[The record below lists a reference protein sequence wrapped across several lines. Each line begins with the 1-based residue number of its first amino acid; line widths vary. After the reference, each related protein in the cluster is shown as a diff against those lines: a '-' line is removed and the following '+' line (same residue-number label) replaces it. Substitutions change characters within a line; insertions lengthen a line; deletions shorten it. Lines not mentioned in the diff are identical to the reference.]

1 MPLIP
6 PILDDRDFEAIY
18 AELRD
23 RIPVYNP
30 AWTDHHE
37 SDPGITL
44 LQLFAYLGEGLQFR
58 FNQIPEA
65 TRLAFLKLL
74 GLPLAP
80 ARPAHALVR
89 CVSRA
94 PAGVA
99 VYAGDQ
105 VKAGK
110 VVFTVEHDAVLWP
123 LDCVAVA
130 RAPLLADPAGELPAF
145 LAGLDAELR
154 AAVQAGIDAL
164 QQADPAISAV
174 APYEPRLL
182 EADATSPP
190 LDFADTVDGCVW
202 IAVLK
207 APGLDLENV
216 PGRAITL
223 SLGYEPAVH
232 YPDIDGAPTCGPGAP
247 PQLEW
252 RASLAQPG
260 RDGLPAY
267 RALRVAG
274 DSSAGFTRAG
284 VVSLELPVDL
294 APLGVPAAPAGVAGG
309 GDHPPPLDD
318 ERAERVWFWL
328 RVWRGDGSRVGLTRA
343 IMVNALACQQAVEA
357 APELLGGG
365 TGQPGQMFQ
374 LAYAPV
380 LADARH
386 PVRVQVEEGGVWCD
400 WRWVDSFDASG
411 REDRHFTLDAEAA
424 QIRFGERFPQLGERV
439 RVLGY
444 RWGGGARGNLPA
456 QALDAFVARG
466 GAPTPPAPLLRAPAG
481 IKLANP
487 LPARGGVDRESV
499 EAALQRI
506 PATLRHNRRAVA
518 RDDFAELARQTPG
531 ADIGRAECLP
541 LFHAPSRDYRAGNVG
556 VVVWPARDPVHPDA
570 PTPDAL
576 QLANVCAWLDHAR
589 LVTTELHVIPPTYR
603 RLALSIAL
611 KIKPGY
617 GLNAVRDWVELLLR
631 QYLAPL
637 PPYGPD
643 GAGWPLGRAVRAR
656 ELEGVAMQA
665 EGVEYVEALRLAHDT
680 AEPGEAANWVERAL
694 VPLEDWEVPTVADV
708 VVVAGDAAPEPGRD
722 LAPPPVT
729 PPLPLPVLRDVC
741 D

>member
-44 LQLFAYLGEGLQFR
+44 LQLFAYLAEGLQFR

-74 GLPLAP
+74 GLPLQAAQP
-80 ARPAHALVR
+80 ARALVR
-89 CVSRA
+89 CVSRQA
-94 PAGVA
+94 TGVA

-105 VKAGK
+105 VRAGK

-130 RAPLLADPAGELPAF
+130 RAPLVVDPVGGLPAF
-145 LAGLDAELR
+145 LAGLDVELR
-154 AAVQAGIDAL
+154 AAVQADIDAL
-164 QQADPAISAV
+164 RQADPAITAV
-174 APYEPRLL
+174 APYTTRLL
-182 EADATSPP
+182 EADAGSPP
-190 LDFADTVDGCVW
+190 VDFADTVDGCVW

-207 APGLDLENV
+207 APGVVIEPV
-216 PGRAITL
+216 PGRPITL
-223 SLGYEPAVH
+223 SLGYAPAQSF
-232 YPDIDGAPTCGPGAP
+232 PDVDAAPACGPAAP
-247 PQLEW
+247 PTLEW

-260 RDGLPAY
+260 RDGQPAY
-267 RALRVAG
+267 VALRVAG
-274 DSSAGFTRAG
+274 DSSAGFTREG
-284 VVSLELPVDL
+284 VVRVELPADL
-294 APLGVPAAPAGVAGG
+294 SLLGVPEPPAGVSGG
-309 GDHPPPLDD
+309 GEHPPPLDD
-318 ERAERVWFWL
+318 ERADSVWFWL
-328 RVWRGDGSRVGLTRA
+328 RVWRGDGSRVGATHA
-343 IMVNALACQQAVEA
+343 IMLNALACEQAVEA
-357 APELLGGG
+357 VPELLGGG
-365 TGQPGQMFQ
+365 NGQPGQIFQ
-374 LAYAPV
+374 LAYGPV

-386 PVRVQVEEGGVWCD
+386 PVRVQVEEGGVWRD
-400 WRWVDSFDASG
+400 WRQIDSFDASG
-411 REDRHFTLDAEAA
+411 REDRHFTVDAEAA

-444 RWGGGARGNLPA
+444 RWGGGAQGNLPA
-456 QALDAFVARG
+456 NAIDSFVPRA
-466 GAPTPPAPLLRAPAG
+466 GAPTPPAPLVRAPAG
-481 IKLANP
+481 VKLANP
-487 LPARGGVDRESV
+487 LPAHGGVDRESV
-499 EAALQRI
+499 DAALQRI
-506 PATLRHNRRAVA
+506 PAALRHNRRAVA

-541 LFHAPSRDYRAGNVG
+541 LFHAPSRSYRAGNVG

-576 QLANVCAWLDHAR
+576 QLARVCAWLDRAR

-603 RLALSIAL
+603 RLAVTIAL
-611 KIKPGY
+611 KLKAGY
-617 GLNAVRDWVELLLR
+617 GLDAVRDWVELLLR

-643 GAGWPLGRAVRAR
+643 GDGWPLGRAVRAR

-680 AEPGEAANWVERAL
+680 AAPGDAAQWVELAL
-694 VPLEDWEVPTVADV
+694 VPLADWEVPAVAGV
-708 VVVAGDAAPEPGRD
+708 VVVAGAAAPEPGRD
-722 LAPPPVT
+722 LAPPPAP
-729 PPLPLPVLRDVC
+729 PPLPLPVLRTEC
-741 D
+741 